1 MASEITID
9 ASGRL
14 VIPKD
19 VRSRHGLTPGSRL
32 LLTEEDDHLVLIP
45 QTTEAT
51 TVEKA
56 GILVISGIIEGE
68 WPDHRELRNERL
80 DRIAGRS

>member
-1 MASEITID
+1 MATVITID

-14 VIPKD
+14 VIPKE

-56 GILVISGIIEGE
+56 GILVISGTLEGG
-68 WPDHRELRNERL
+68 WADHRELRNERF
-80 DRIAGRS
+80 DRIAGKA